1 MYKHA
6 FITSFQKPGTFLGLY
21 PNLSPTL
28 LPTFSRSSLC
38 LFMHFFLFSALPVNV
53 ESQSQL
59 FL

>member
-6 FITSFQKPGTFLGLY
+6 LYVQFQKLGTFLGLC

-28 LPTFSRSSLC
+28 LPSFSRSPLC